1 MQCKAC
7 SVDKHENDFYA
18 NDTTC
23 KDCRKA
29 RVKQN
34 RLANIDYYRA
44 YDRLR
49 GNRQG
54 IEYTRE
60 YRKENRG
67 KYQAT
72 NKVNNALRDKRL
84 ERKPC
89 EVCGTTTRV
98 HGHHDDYSKP
108 LDVRWLCA
116 AHHRQWHMA
125 NGEAKNP

>member
-1 MQCKAC
+1 MQCKTC
-7 SVDKHENDFYA
+7 GVEKHENDFYA

-34 RLANIDYYRA
+34 RLAKIDYYRA

-54 IEYTRE
+54 YEYTRE
-60 YRKENRG
+60 YRKANRN
-67 KYQAT
+67 KYNAH
-72 NKVNNALRDKRL
+72 KIVGNALRDNKL
-84 ERKPC
+84 ERLPC

-98 HGHHDDYSKP
+98 HGHHDDYAKP